1 MITSILAISLCCSFT
16 AAFVAEKQFVGQDQD
31 TTSPKPETLSN
42 FDWAGITAAE
52 QLDYTPCYG
61 DFECSRLI
69 VPLDWNNASSPNN
82 ISLALIRLP
91 AEVPESDPKHGGT
104 IITNPGGPG
113 GSGVQQA
120 LQLAQKL
127 QKLLDGPKYYE
138 ILSFDPRGVFHSK
151 PQAFCF
157 DTIIDA
163 DVWYEQ
169 KRAAGGL
176 DDGDYSLKYNWALEK
191 ARGTL
196 CAEAENGKF
205 QDGENLRN
213 HLSTAYVARD
223 LLEIVKKID
232 RRRRLNFWTANQI
245 PLGAEFP
252 QSSTKLQYIG
262 TSYGTFLGQTFA
274 AMFPAHVG
282 RMVLDAN
289 LDPDNW
295 TSRYEASIDDHG
307 KIRDLFFETCF
318 AGGSECA
325 LFREYDKSVDD
336 VKSRYDAMI
345 DSLYELPASI
355 TGKGRATPITPVDI
369 YQGLF
374 TATYQPLWYFKLF
387 ANFTNQLV
395 TGVNPAP
402 PFWQLPVPNREAFTD
417 ELLINQYMGGEVG
430 PATHC
435 SDGPDLVNESLAGY
449 QTYLGNLTKR
459 FGWAGAIQADYK
471 IPCWTWP
478 ASLRTKWRFQGPWS
492 TSVPILFVNN
502 RLDPATP
509 IKNARKMAAQFN
521 GSVLL
526 EQDGAGHGALW
537 PASECMWSSVKSYMQ
552 HGEMPHEGTVC
563 RALCRPFAKDD
574 CEGIGADNYQLIG

>member
-1 MITSILAISLCCSFT
+1 MQTSILAISLCCGLAT
-16 AAFVAEKQFVGQDQD
+16 AFIAERQFIVQHP
-31 TTSPKPETLSN
+31 TSSRPKPEALK
-42 FDWAGITAAE
+42 FDWTNITAGG
-52 QLDYTPCYG
+52 QLTYRPCYG
-61 DFECSRLI
+61 DFECSRLM
-69 VPLDWNNASSPNN
+69 VPLDWNNASSSNN

-91 AEVPESDPKHGGT
+91 AKVPESDPNHGGT

-120 LQLAQKL
+120 LQLAKKL

-138 ILSFDPRGVFHSK
+138 ILSFDPRGIFHSQ
-151 PQAFCF
+151 PQAYCF
-157 DTIIDA
+157 DTVIDA

-191 ARGTL
+191 ARGNL

-205 QDGENLRN
+205 EDGENLRN

-223 LLEIVKKID
+223 LLEIVKQINQRRVANFAID
-232 RRRRLNFWTANQI
+232 TQVPPSAT
-245 PLGAEFP
+245 PSEAKA
-252 QSSTKLQYIG
+252 KLQYIG

-274 AMFPAHVG
+274 AMFPDHVS

-318 AGGSECA
+318 TGGSECA
-325 LFREYDKSVDD
+325 LFREYDKSIED
-336 VKSRYDAMI
+336 VKSRYDDMI

-355 TGKGRATPITPVDI
+355 TGKGRATPITPMDI

-387 ANFTNQLV
+387 ADFANQLV
-395 TGVNPAP
+395 TGVNPGP

-417 ELLINQYMGGEVG
+417 ELLINRYMGGEVG

-435 SDGPDLVNESLAGY
+435 SDGPDLINENLAGY
-449 QTYLGNLTKR
+449 QTYLSNLTHR

-478 ASLRTKWRFQGPWS
+478 AVLRTKRRFEGPWN
-492 TSVPILFVNN
+492 TSVSILFVNN

-537 PASECMWSSVKSYMQ
+537 PASECMWSRVKSYMQ
-552 HGEMPHEGTVC
+552 HGELPREGMVC
-563 RALCRPFAKDD
+563 QAMCRPFAKDE
-574 CEGIGADNYQLIG
+574 CRGIDADNYHLIG